1 MSTSALGILPD
12 QYQSHALHSGDR
24 AWLETNC
31 YVDLWIEVVHALGLE
46 PRAALPF
53 TLALDF
59 EGDQWLFYKQPTS
72 DLYDLYGIDVQEL
85 AIWRP
90 LLAHCSEQVARG
102 RLVLV
107 EVDAFHL
114 PDTRGVSYGT
124 EHAKTTIGV
133 ERIDRDREELGYFH
147 NAGYFTLRGADFA
160 ALFGARK
167 RDELAP
173 YTEFAKF
180 DRLERLPEREL
191 VTRSLALLRRHLLRA
206 PRENPFTRFAARFP
220 ADVAAL
226 SADTPQAFHQYA
238 FTTLRQCG
246 SCCELAGSYLRWL
259 EQHGQAG
266 LTPIA
271 EHFER
276 LASAAKGM
284 QLGAARAVLKKRPF
298 SPEASLA
305 EMASDWARAME
316 QLQVRYAS

>member
-1 MSTSALGILPD
+1 MSTSALGIRPEH
-12 QYQSHALHSGDR
+12 YRSHVLHTGDR

-90 LLAHCSEQVARG
+90 LLAHCAEQVGRG
-102 RLVLV
+102 RIVLV

-114 PDTRGVSYGT
+114 PDTRGVSYQSA
-124 EHAKTTIGV
+124 HAKTTIGI
-133 ERIDRDREELGYFH
+133 ERLDAAAQELGYFH
-147 NAGYFTLRGADFA
+147 NAGYHTLRGADFA
-160 ALFGARK
+160 ALFRDLGS
-167 RDELAP
+167 DELAP

-180 DRLERLPEREL
+180 DRLLRLSPREL
-191 VTRSLALLRRHLLRA
+191 VGRSLSLLGRHLQRA
-206 PRENPFTRFAARFP
+206 PRDNPFARFASRFP
-220 ADVAAL
+220 EDVAAL
-226 SADTPQAFHQYA
+226 GAQPPQAFHQYA

-246 SCCELAGSYLRWL
+246 SCCELAASYLRWL
-259 EQHGQAG
+259 EHNGEQG
-266 LTPIA
+266 LGAIA

-276 LASAAKGM
+276 LASAAKAL
-284 QLGAARAVLKKRPF
+284 QLGAARAVLRKRAF
-298 SPEASLA
+298 SPDGSLA